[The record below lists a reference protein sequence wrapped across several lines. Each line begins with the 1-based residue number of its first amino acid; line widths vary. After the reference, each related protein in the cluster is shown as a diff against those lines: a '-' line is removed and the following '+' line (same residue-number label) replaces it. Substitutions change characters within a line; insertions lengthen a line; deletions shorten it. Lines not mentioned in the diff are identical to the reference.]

1 MARTQGDHALIIA
14 SLCTLIGGA
23 QMLAAVED
31 PAAIGPALAVA
42 FLTNLYS
49 IVMVALFFMPMNR
62 FFVGEAKA
70 DADGARDP
78 QVGIYAQ
85 VLSSVVVLVPMGT
98 ILVLWGG

>member
-1 MARTQGDHALIIA
+1 
-14 SLCTLIGGA
+14 
-23 QMLAAVED
+23 MLAGIED
-31 PAAIGPALAVA
+31 PADIGPALAVA

-49 IVMVALFFMPMNR
+49 IIMVALFFMPMSR
-62 FFVGEAKA
+62 FFASEAKV
-70 DADGARDP
+70 DVDGARDP